1 MAALMNRAVIFDM
14 DGLLI
19 DSEPLWWRA
28 GVEALR
34 TVGVQLDDR
43 DVSET
48 IGLRTD
54 AAVAHWF
61 GRYPWTGK
69 TQLQIEGEVTTRVAE
84 LIRDSAQPMPGA
96 RGLVDFLHQQ
106 RIPMGLCSSSPY
118 PVIDAVLAK
127 LQLRECLQVVYS
139 AEDEPFG
146 KPHPGAYLSCA
157 ARMGITPQRC
167 IAFEDSL
174 PGAQSAK
181 AAQMKVVAV
190 PNVESAKTGNFDFC
204 DARLDS
210 LVEFT
215 PRMLAELLPV

>member
-1 MAALMNRAVIFDM
+1 MNRAVIFDM

-84 LIRDSAQPMPGA
+84 LIRDSAQPMPGGA
-96 RGLVDFLHQQ
+96 WAGGF
-106 RIPMGLCSSSPY
+106 SSPATHTHGS
-118 PVIDAVLAK
+118 VFVF
-127 LQLRECLQVVYS
+127 S
-139 AEDEPFG
+139 
-146 KPHPGAYLSCA
+146 LS
-157 ARMGITPQRC
+157 G
-167 IAFEDSL
+167 D
-174 PGAQSAK
+174 
-181 AAQMKVVAV
+181 
-190 PNVESAKTGNFDFC
+190 
-204 DARLDS
+204 
-210 LVEFT
+210 
-215 PRMLAELLPV
+215 